1 MTCVTFF
8 LPRFF
13 LTLLALVA
21 LFVAGCNSATENGIE
36 LSEGNQAVSLDQVVE
51 ERSFGE
57 RQLEQLMSDRPDMQG
72 VVPPDHA
79 VYRWLVK
86 SFEKE
91 RTGSRIYWV
100 ADQPSTGERA
110 EHAPSYRGH
119 PAYICITAGLDASPR
134 DKWTMLV
141 FEMFNIENAESMR
154 LLNELGLAGTID
166 GDTFARK
173 CVELEF
179 KAAEKARKFFR
190 ENPLP
195 NPDETKDLLYH
206 WIVSEETPFHD
217 HEKLW
222 DSEENYLKDSNYR
235 HFKKHYDELIAPYV
249 SPGASSRP

>member
-1 MTCVTFF
+1 MTSVTHF
-8 LPRFF
+8 LLRAF
-13 LTLLALVA
+13 LTLLAL
-21 LFVAGCNSATENGIE
+21 FTSGCNSTTESGLE
-36 LSEGNQAVSLDQVVE
+36 LSESNQTRSLDHVVE

-72 VVPPDHA
+72 VLAPDHA
-79 VYRWLVK
+79 VYRWLVS

-110 EHAPSYRGH
+110 EHAPSYRGY
-119 PAYICITAGLDASPR
+119 PAYICITAGLDTSPR

-141 FEMFNIENAESMR
+141 FEMFNIENSESMR
-154 LLNELGLAGTID
+154 LLNDLGHAGKID
-166 GDTFARK
+166 SDTFARK

-179 KAAEKARKFFR
+179 KAAEKARKFLR

-249 SPGASSRP
+249 SSGASSRP